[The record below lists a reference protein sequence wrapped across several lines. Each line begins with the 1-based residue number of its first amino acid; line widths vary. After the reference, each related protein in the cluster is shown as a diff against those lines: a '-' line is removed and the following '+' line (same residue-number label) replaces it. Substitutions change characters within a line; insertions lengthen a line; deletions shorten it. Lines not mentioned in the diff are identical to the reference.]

1 MDILARPR
9 VCSDS
14 LYAHTYLR
22 TSRVGQFFD
31 DTHLVDWLWNYFYR
45 SFNEGGDFCRKETPS
60 QSRVSL
66 TRADNA
72 RVIVVANKLG
82 R

>member
-9 VCSDS
+9 VRSYS
-14 LYAHTYLR
+14 LDPHTCLR
-22 TSRVGQFFD
+22 ASRAGEFFD
-31 DTHLVDWLWNYFYR
+31 DTHLVAWLFNYFYR
-45 SFNEGGDFCRKETPS
+45 SFNEGRDFCRKETPS

-72 RVIVVANKLG
+72 RDIVVANKLG